1 MGNNKLK
8 DAEPADYPKELR
20 VKVYNPEA
28 DELKLK
34 LGLTDQVRL
43 NRIFMSAHKFF
54 DEEPT
59 QVDAL
64 VKISQMC
71 ESANELTY
79 LMFVLGDQ
87 YCLENN

>member
-1 MGNNKLK
+1 MVNNKLK

-20 VKVYNPEA
+20 VKIYNPEA

-34 LGLTDQVRL
+34 LGLTDETRL
-43 NRIFMSAHKFF
+43 YRIYTSAHKFF

-59 QVDAL
+59 KADAM

-71 ESANELTY
+71 ESANELAY
-79 LMFVLGDQ
+79 IMFTLGDD
-87 YCLENN
+87 YYVESD

>member
-1 MGNNKLK
+1 MANIKLI

-20 VKVYNPEA
+20 VKIYNPEA
-28 DELKLK
+28 DKLKLK
-34 LGLTDQVRL
+34 LGLTDQTRL
-43 NRIFMSAHKFF
+43 DRIFSSAHNFF

-59 QVDAL
+59 KADAL
-64 VKISQMC
+64 AKISQMC

-87 YCLENN
+87 YHVESD